1 MLERVLGEC
10 KIKDVLHT
18 RVEKSDNSAVLVD
31 KVASEEWDQQFEGL
45 NCAVGWGL
53 LTARHPTR
61 KKLSR
66 AERRC
71 GPIKLVHPH
80 VGAAALSAVFA
91 PAKIP
96 YLNAPEPGILKWK

>member
-45 NCAVGWGL
+45 NCAVG
-53 LTARHPTR
+53 
-61 KKLSR
+61 
-66 AERRC
+66 
-71 GPIKLVHPH
+71 
-80 VGAAALSAVFA
+80 
-91 PAKIP
+91 
-96 YLNAPEPGILKWK
+96 